1 MSNTCI
7 IKQWPIYV
15 YMKYNE
21 KSACLGLQE
30 IQLGDESKLM
40 ELYTLEIPFIWAKPT
55 GDLHL
60 VCLLD
65 GMDKTFSCKNRK
77 KSWALI
83 L

>member
-30 IQLGDESKLM
+30 IQLG
-40 ELYTLEIPFIWAKPT
+40 TWWIQT
-55 GDLHL
+55 
-60 VCLLD
+60 D
-65 GMDKTFSCKNRK
+65 GIVYSRNSIYMS
-77 KSWALI
+77 
-83 L
+83 